1 MADEQEVSMVDL
13 TDELQSGVLTNPN
26 DNALFNADYFKQN
39 GPQVFTIRGF
49 VKRQFM
55 DEKKGPQNAWVV
67 KFQEDVPGLKLN
79 MTNQTKLV
87 EIMQSNRF
95 DDMIGRRITL
105 YFDPNVTMGSK
116 KTGGVRIERA
126 EDLAS

>member
-39 GPQVFTIRGF
+39 GPQIYTIRGF

-55 DEKKGPQNAWVV
+55 DPKKGPQNSWVV
-67 KFQEDVPGLKLN
+67 KFREDVPGLKLN

-87 EIMQSNRF
+87 EIMGSNRF
-95 DDMIGRRITL
+95 DDMIDRKITL
-105 YFDPNVTMGSK
+105 YYDKDVMMGGK
-116 KTGGVRIERA
+116 KIGGVRIERA